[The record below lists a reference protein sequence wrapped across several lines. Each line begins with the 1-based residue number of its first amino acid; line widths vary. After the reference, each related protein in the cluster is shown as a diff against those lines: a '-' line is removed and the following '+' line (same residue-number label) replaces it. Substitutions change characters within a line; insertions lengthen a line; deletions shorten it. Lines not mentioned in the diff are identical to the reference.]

1 MKTRIQAIPA
11 VIALVCATGM
21 TSVVAAEAGAAPLPS
36 GVVAVVNNT
45 PIVQS
50 DVDAIVKASGQ
61 ADTPALRD
69 AVKRDLIVR
78 QLVEQAADKAN
89 YGSRPE
95 VQGIV
100 SRARAN
106 AAAEL
111 YLRDA
116 LGAQRVTDAQVK
128 ARYDYIVAN
137 AAQFEYRA
145 EVLAVADPAKANAAA
160 AELKQGAAF
169 GTVAK
174 KYNTT
179 ANGGVAEWSE
189 LKTPLAE
196 GRTGGLPMP
205 LAQAMTSLKPGAVSG
220 PIRIGNAYAF
230 VKLDDKRPVVVPSF
244 DKAKGVLRQ
253 QLEQQARQSAMTALV
268 DKLAAQAT
276 IQQ

>member
-21 TSVVAAEAGAAPLPS
+21 TSVVAAEAGTATLPK
-36 GVVAVVNNT
+36 GVVAVVNNM
-45 PIVQS
+45 PIAQS
-50 DVDAIVKASGQ
+50 DVDAIVSASGQ

-106 AAAEL
+106 AAADL

-128 ARYDYIVAN
+128 AHYDYIVAN

-145 EVLAVADPAKANAAA
+145 EVVAVADPAKANAAA

-169 GTVAK
+169 DTVAK

-220 PIRIGNAYAF
+220 PIRIGNAYEF